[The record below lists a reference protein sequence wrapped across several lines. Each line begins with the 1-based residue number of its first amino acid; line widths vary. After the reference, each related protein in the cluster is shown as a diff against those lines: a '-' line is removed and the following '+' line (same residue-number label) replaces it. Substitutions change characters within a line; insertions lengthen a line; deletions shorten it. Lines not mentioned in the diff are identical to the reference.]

1 MASGI
6 WKFIRLYVFNP
17 GPVYSQGHIVFALT
31 RDRTGVTSN
40 TCFAI
45 EKKPKPSHGP
55 PRRLK
60 IARITANIL
69 R

>member
-6 WKFIRLYVFNP
+6 WKFTRLYVFNP
-17 GPVYSQGHIVFALT
+17 GPVYPQRHVVFAFT
-31 RDRTGVTSN
+31 RDRTSVTPD
-40 TCFAI
+40 TCLAI

-55 PRRLK
+55 PRRFK
-60 IARITANIL
+60 IALITANVL